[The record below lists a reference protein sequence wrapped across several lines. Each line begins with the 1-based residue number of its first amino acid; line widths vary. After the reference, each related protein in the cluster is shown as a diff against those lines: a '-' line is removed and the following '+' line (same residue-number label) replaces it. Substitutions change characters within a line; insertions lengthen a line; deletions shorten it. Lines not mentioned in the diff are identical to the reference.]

1 MITKKQGKA
10 YAAITLDLLYKMKV
24 KTDPQILSEQ
34 MELIYDL
41 YEPDEIEELYTNMV
55 HNNKIILKNISGKAN
70 CYIVNAYDTKK
81 RQLSMIRNFCGSNIV
96 IGKIYITPP
105 GENCDSYYKLIQDIR
120 NKNMDILIMNVF
132 TIFGMSER
140 ELNMIIHLC
149 RENHIIFVEI

>member
-24 KTDPQILSEQ
+24 KIDPEILSEQ

-41 YEPDEIEELYTNMV
+41 YEPSEVEDLYSNMI
-55 HNNKIILKNISGKAN
+55 HNNKIILKNISGRAN
-70 CYIVNAYDTKK
+70 CYIVNSYDSRK
-81 RQLSMIRNFCGSNIV
+81 RQLNMIQNFCGSNIQ

-105 GENCDSYYKLIQDIR
+105 GENGDMYYKLIQDIR
-120 NKNMDILIMNVF
+120 NKNMDILIMNIF
-132 TIFGMSER
+132 TILGMSER

-149 RENHIIFVEI
+149 RENNIIFVEI